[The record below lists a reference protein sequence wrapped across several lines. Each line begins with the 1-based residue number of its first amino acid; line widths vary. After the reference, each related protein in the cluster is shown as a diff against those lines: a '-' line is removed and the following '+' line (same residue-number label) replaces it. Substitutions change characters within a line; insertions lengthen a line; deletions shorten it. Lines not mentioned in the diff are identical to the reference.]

1 MIRSTLLKPWLLAT
15 LICGTLDILLAVF
28 LTLQRGKE
36 PTGMLRFVASGP
48 FPAAT
53 EWGAGGAALGLA
65 VHFTLMAIMVGSFLI
80 LVSQRPALLDK
91 PLLAGLAFGL
101 ITYVIMNLIVVPLR
115 WPAAFPPK
123 PIGIATQLFAHLVLV
138 ALPTVLIA
146 KAMLAKIAPGVAPAA
161 A

>member
-1 MIRSTLLKPWLLAT
+1 MIKTSLLKSFLLAT
-15 LICGTLDILLAVF
+15 LVCGTLDILLAVL

-36 PTGMLRFVASGP
+36 PAGMLRFVASGP

-53 EWGAGGAALGLA
+53 EWGTGGAVLGLA
-65 VHFTLMAIMVGSFLI
+65 VHFTLMAIMVGGFLV
-80 LVSQRPALLDK
+80 LVSQRPALLDR
-91 PLLAGLAFGL
+91 PLVAIIAFGL
-101 ITYVIMNLIVVPLR
+101 VTYVVMNLIVVPLR

-146 KAMLAKIAPGVAPAA
+146 RAMLAKVAPGVTPAA
-161 A
+161 V

>member
-1 MIRSTLLKPWLLAT
+1 MIRSTLLKPFVLAT

-36 PTGMLRFVASGP
+36 PAGMLRFVASGP

-53 EWGAGGAALGLA
+53 EWGTSGAVLGLA
-65 VHFTLMAIMVGSFLI
+65 VHFTLMAIMVGSFLV
-80 LVSQRPALLDK
+80 LVSQRPALFDR

-123 PIGIATQLFAHLVLV
+123 PIGVATQLFAHLFLV

-146 KAMLAKIAPGVAPAA
+146 RAMHARVAPGVAPAA